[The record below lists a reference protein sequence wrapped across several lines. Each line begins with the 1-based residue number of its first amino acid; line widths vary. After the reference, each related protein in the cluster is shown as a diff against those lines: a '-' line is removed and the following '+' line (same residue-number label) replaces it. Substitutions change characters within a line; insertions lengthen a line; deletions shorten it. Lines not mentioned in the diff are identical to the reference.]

1 MPRPAPA
8 SRLLPGLGLLLL
20 LGTSNAVAALGGQPW
35 LAKERFAANVKFTGL
50 TYHPDGGENEE
61 PYPRSLD
68 SRDFWVLQVGT
79 QVDGDYLLHRN
90 FYLRGSTSL
99 YRDCADV
106 WAGFFHFGFRANYDT
121 PIGLSFRVGV
131 GPTFI
136 WRENW
141 LGVVKGY
148 KRDSFFGAA
157 KEETFQD
164 AFLWHGGDLEIE
176 YKAWEKVSLV
186 YSMIPGWPEVLHNSL
201 GARYSF

>member
-1 MPRPAPA
+1 MPRPALVPA
-8 SRLLPGLGLLLL
+8 LLLRSALAACL
-20 LGTSNAVAALGGQPW
+20 LGAVLPAAAQGTPW
-35 LAKERFAANVKFTGL
+35 LAKERFAAAVKFTGL

-61 PYPRSLD
+61 RYKRSLD
-68 SRDFWVLQVGT
+68 SRDFWVLQVGG
-79 QVDGDYLLHRN
+79 QADGDYLLHKY

-121 PIGLSFRVGV
+121 PIGLSFRAGV

-136 WRENW
+136 WRQNW

-148 KRDSFFGAA
+148 KRDSFFGPAR
-157 KEETFQD
+157 EETFQD
-164 AFLWHGGDLEIE
+164 AFLWHGGDVEIE

-186 YSMIPGWPEVLHNSL
+186 YSMIPGWPEVLHNSV